1 MILRSPSELY
11 LLHLL
16 VHPANHTIDQVIE
29 RAIETK
35 TVFVLQCR
43 WRRNGVTVGGAEMA
57 AWVRERTRSCPGRR
71 AGATLA

>member
-1 MILRSPSELY
+1 MKGSAKRGNQMKLVVSPQWTS
-11 LLHLL
+11 
-16 VHPANHTIDQVIE
+16 
-29 RAIETK
+29 
-35 TVFVLQCR
+35 FVVTNASGRDPLGMSRLQCR